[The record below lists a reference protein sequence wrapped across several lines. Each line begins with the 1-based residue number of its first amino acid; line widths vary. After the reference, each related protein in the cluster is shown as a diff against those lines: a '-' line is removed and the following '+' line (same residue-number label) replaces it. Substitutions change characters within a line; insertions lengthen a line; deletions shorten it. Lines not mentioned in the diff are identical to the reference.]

1 MADLNSILYG
11 QAGQNAFPGVPQVP
25 PGTLTQ
31 ASAPPEVP
39 PAQLSPE
46 ALQGQVQQPQPAE
59 AGGSPGMLDGFSS
72 LVEKVRSDPALS
84 QAAMMAGIRLAQG
97 ARPGQS
103 PLSLLGDTVQMGMTA
118 YNMLEGNKRTQGM
131 ADQAFQADLAGKQ
144 ADTEGKVLTNQ
155 ENRRTSD
162 ARTSMILE
170 KAAILARAGQLDKA
184 EQIVRLAKADFFA
197 AKAQDVNSSDLER
210 IWMSE
215 LQKAGLESDSL
226 IGLRRAETAR
236 ALEQVGEI
244 GASADLTRA
253 KMSDPARFHGP
264 QPKIGA
270 VETMDAV
277 RKSVQLAEPK
287 LTPGEV
293 EKRTL
298 ELIYGARQ
306 KTDEERVREY
316 VLQQAPA
323 NAKQAEELTA
333 AAWAVV
339 RGGKAKGG
347 GAAPGSP
354 GNPTATPVLPPLT
367 KQRAAEIALKN
378 KKPLQEVID
387 YYKQQGYPVEE

>member
-1 MADLNSILYG
+1 
-11 QAGQNAFPGVPQVP
+11 
-25 PGTLTQ
+25 
-31 ASAPPEVP
+31 
-39 PAQLSPE
+39 
-46 ALQGQVQQPQPAE
+46 
-59 AGGSPGMLDGFSS
+59 
-72 LVEKVRSDPALS
+72 
-84 QAAMMAGIRLAQG
+84 
-97 ARPGQS
+97 
-103 PLSLLGDTVQMGMTA
+103 
-118 YNMLEGNKRTQGM
+118 
-131 ADQAFQADLAGKQ
+131 
-144 ADTEGKVLTNQ
+144 
-155 ENRRTSD
+155 
-162 ARTSMILE
+162 MILE

-210 IWMSE
+210 SWMSE

-244 GASADLTRA
+244 GASAELTRA
-253 KMSDPARFHGP
+253 KMSDPARFQGP

-333 AAWAVV
+333 AAWAIV
-339 RGGKAKGG
+339 RGGKAG
-347 GAAPGSP
+347 GAGGAVPGSP
-354 GNPTATPVLPPLT
+354 GKPTQVLPPLT
-367 KQRAAEIALKN
+367 RQRAAEIALKN